1 MSPKTQGR
9 IRALLAIPSTAVL
22 VLSAS
27 QLLASP
33 TPAALVP
40 DCDQFCWDKALYCET
55 NPTNYWCRS
64 CGC

>member
-1 MSPKTQGR
+1 MSRKTQGR

-27 QLLASP
+27 QLLALP
-33 TPAALVP
+33 APAALAP
-40 DCDQFCWDKALYCET
+40 DCAQFCWDKGPFCET
-55 NPTNYWCRS
+55 NPTNYWCRY

>member
-1 MSPKTQGR
+1 MSHKTRGR
-9 IRALLAIPSTAVL
+9 IRTLFAVPSAAVL

-33 TPAALVP
+33 ARAALVP
-40 DCDQFCWDKALYCET
+40 DCDQFCWDKGVFCET
-55 NPTNYWCRS
+55 NPTNYWCRY